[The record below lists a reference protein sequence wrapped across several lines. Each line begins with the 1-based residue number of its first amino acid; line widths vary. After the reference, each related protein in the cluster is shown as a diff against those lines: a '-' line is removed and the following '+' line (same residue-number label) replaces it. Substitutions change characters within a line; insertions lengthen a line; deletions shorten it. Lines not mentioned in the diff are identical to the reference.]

1 MRRLFILLITSILS
15 INCIAQKSVDPM
27 EDAVKQFYRTMQGD
41 YTGHPNDSTQLA
53 MHITPI
59 WEQANDR
66 FHWMYL
72 EVMNTDTKEILLQ
85 KILEIQPLTDIT
97 FRVVAHGIKSPQRFE
112 GKWREPYFFNGFS
125 TGILKGK
132 SKFVFLKTK
141 DFEYQT
147 NWKGRKGLK
156 CFPAGDK
163 IHIKFVQED
172 ERCYIQRVPKRSTR
186 IFGTTFFKALTD

>member
-1 MRRLFILLITSILS
+1 MKRLSILLIISILS
-15 INCIAQKSVDPM
+15 FNCFAQKNAGFTEND
-27 EDAVKQFYRTMQGD
+27 VKQFYRTIQGD
-41 YTGHPNDSTQLA
+41 YTGSPNDSTQLA
-53 MHITPI
+53 MHFTPI

-72 EVMNTDTKEILLQ
+72 EVTNTKTKEILLQ

-97 FRVVAHGIKSPQRFE
+97 FKVIVHGIKSPKRFE
-112 GKWREPYFFNGFS
+112 GKWRERNFFDGFS

-147 NWKGRKGLK
+147 SWKGRKGLK
-156 CFPAGDK
+156 CFPKGDK

-186 IFGTTFFKALTD
+186 ILGTTFFKALTD

>member
-1 MRRLFILLITSILS
+1 MKRIFILLIISLLS
-15 INCIAQKSVDPM
+15 INCFAQKKGAYT
-27 EDAVKQFYRTMQGD
+27 EDDVKQFYRTIQGD
-41 YTGHPNDSTQLA
+41 YMGKPNDSTQVAL
-53 MHITPI
+53 HFTPI
-59 WEQANDR
+59 WETSSDR
-66 FHWMYL
+66 FHWLYL
-72 EVMNTDTKEILLQ
+72 EVVNTGTKEIMLQ

-97 FRVVAHGIKSPQRFE
+97 FRVVVHGIKKPQRFE

-147 NWKGRKGLK
+147 SWKSRKGLK

-172 ERCYIQRVPKRSTR
+172 ERCYIQRVPKSSTR

>member
-1 MRRLFILLITSILS
+1 MNISHELLTPLTVIAASIEQLREQEPTHS
-15 INCIAQKSVDPM
+15 K
-27 EDAVKQFYRTMQGD
+27 D
-41 YTGHPNDSTQLA
+41 YALMDLNVIRMT
-53 MHITPI
+53 
-59 WEQANDR
+59 R
-66 FHWMYL
+66 
-72 EVMNTDTKEILLQ
+72 LLQ
-85 KILEIQPLTDIT
+85 QILEIQPLTDIT